1 MGQNYEQL
9 SLEERCTLSRLS
21 HAGKTIRQ
29 IAATM
34 DRAPSTIMRE
44 LKRNRG
50 SQVGYQPAYANQ
62 QAKSRRWKGSR
73 VLRDGDLQKKVLAWL
88 TRGWSPAQ
96 VAGRLKKE
104 CKRQVISYE
113 SIYGSSIRRFGAPR
127 TTAGGT
133 TCLAPKASAAGADVK
148 AAVRSITSRDGYP
161 LINARP
167 ISISADS
174 QVIGK
179 ET

>member
-1 MGQNYEQL
+1 MGQNYGQL
-9 SLEERCTLSRLS
+9 SLEQRCTIAR
-21 HAGKTIRQ
+21 HRQAGKTIRQ
-29 IAATM
+29 MAAAM

-50 SQVGYQPAYANQ
+50 SQVGYQPAYADK

-73 VLRDGDLQKKVLAWL
+73 LLRDGDLQKQVL
-88 TRGWSPAQ
+88 TRLTQGWS
-96 VAGRLKKE
+96 
-104 CKRQVISYE
+104 
-113 SIYGSSIRRFGAPR
+113 GSLMLRFGAPR
-127 TTAGGT
+127 TTAGDT
-133 TCLAPKASAAGADVK
+133 TCPAPKVSAAGADLK
-148 AAVRSITSRDGYP
+148 AAVPSIISRDGYP

-167 ISISADS
+167 ISISVDS